1 MYSLRLRGWL
11 IYKCWTNYSCEIY
24 TNLSVKCGKLTVKMT
39 PVCCWGDRW
48 TVGGYPRLGE
58 CPCEVLSN
66 NKICFQHLWTFLWS
80 LFVRLS
86 LVCLYYDIFT
96 SFTVPYH
103 KLHVLMNKYKIMD
116 KISYRNACVKSCCCY
131 WCEIDLHIL
140 TISIIVSAMK
150 SPHPPTT
157 T

>member
-1 MYSLRLRGWL
+1 M
-11 IYKCWTNYSCEIY
+11 
-24 TNLSVKCGKLTVKMT
+24 TVKMT

-66 NKICFQHLWTFLWS
+66 NKICFQRLWTFLWS

-116 KISYRNACVKSCCCY
+116 KISYRNACVKSCCCH

-150 SPHPPTT
+150 SPHHHHHHHHHIEYLYM
-157 T
+157 